1 MLCDCPVCFSG
12 TINSPMKSAFIRCF
26 RDCVE
31 VLKMDWI
38 LTQSVLQY
46 LRMPAFAI
54 QAVYLI
60 QVVSKPLKILTVQL

>member
-12 TINSPMKSAFIRCF
+12 IINSPMKSAFIRCF
-26 RDCVE
+26 RDFVE

-38 LTQSVLQY
+38 LTQSVSQY
-46 LRMPAFAI
+46 LRMLAFAI